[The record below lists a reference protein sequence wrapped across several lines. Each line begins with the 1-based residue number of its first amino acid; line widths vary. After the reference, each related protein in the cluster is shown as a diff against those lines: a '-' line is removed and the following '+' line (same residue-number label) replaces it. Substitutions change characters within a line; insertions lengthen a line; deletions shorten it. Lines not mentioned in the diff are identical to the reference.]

1 MGLVENRDIL
11 LVRPKRPFVE
21 WANNYDDKKMPEEVI
36 LQSKTMYLVEE
47 IEINDSENIEKL
59 IKKKYQ
65 EIFKNE
71 LYLWYRDENYFPEKL
86 TYNLF

>member
-1 MGLVENRDIL
+1 
-11 LVRPKRPFVE
+11 
-21 WANNYDDKKMPEEVI
+21 
-36 LQSKTMYLVEE
+36 MYLVEE

-71 LYLWYRDENYFPEKL
+71 LYLWYTDENYFPEKL
-86 TYNLF
+86 TYNLFKK